1 MFCPE
6 CKTAHRKQIAV
17 CATWIFL
24 SPLLF
29 LSSCFLVPS
38 VHPLYTEA
46 DIVFDPALLG
56 VWTADDS
63 KDTLTFIEEGA
74 NSYKL
79 IVAGDDG
86 PKGEFIVHLVKIGG
100 ARFLD
105 LFPDDPACK
114 LNDLHALHLLPVHSF
129 MLVSQIE
136 PTLQLASFDFEW
148 FEKFIEKNPKAI
160 RHEKVKEGFLLTA
173 STRDLQKFLLAH
185 VKTEGAFGEADE
197 LKRLAGG
204 QQ

>member
-6 CKTAHRKQIAV
+6 CKTAYRKQIAV

-105 LFPDDPACK
+105 L
-114 LNDLHALHLLPVHSF
+114 
-129 MLVSQIE
+129 
-136 PTLQLASFDFEW
+136 
-148 FEKFIEKNPKAI
+148 
-160 RHEKVKEGFLLTA
+160 
-173 STRDLQKFLLAH
+173 QKFLLAH